1 VALIQG
7 SYSDPVVTAARTRV
21 CDLGYL
27 REPYATPDGNI
38 GYRCA
43 AEPVAN
49 YLSKGGKIE
58 ETVGR
63 KCLCNSLMA
72 NIGFEQTRKD
82 GFVEPALVTI
92 GDDLNTVAQFLAPGH
107 TSYSAADVVASLLSL
122 TVDETPAKQARE
134 RVLTTA

>member
-1 VALIQG
+1 
-7 SYSDPVVTAARTRV
+7 
-21 CDLGYL
+21 
-27 REPYATPDGNI
+27 
-38 GYRCA
+38 
-43 AEPVAN
+43 
-49 YLSKGGKIE
+49 
-58 ETVGR
+58 
-63 KCLCNSLMA
+63 MA

-92 GDDLNTVAQFLAPGH
+92 GDDLNTVAQFLAPGR